1 MFTRMVSSVTKTIIA
16 VTVLA
21 SLLAASDAIADE
33 SGSKAIAG
41 SWIGTIT
48 ATDPPGLPPMRNLF
62 SFLPDGVVIES
73 RRLYVGDSPFGPL
86 METAGHGEWASTG
99 KREFTVKFVFLIQRG
114 PISDGSGIGTDN
126 ITLKLTLDESGNE
139 LSGTFVSEIRD
150 ENDNVMFV
158 ASGLSTAKRIRA
170 PSGKN

>member
-1 MFTRMVSSVTKTIIA
+1 MFSTKISSFTRTLLAVIILSA
-16 VTVLA
+16 STS
-21 SLLAASDAIADE
+21 SLLADE

-48 ATDPPGLPPMRNLF
+48 ATDPPGLPPMKNLF
-62 SFLPDGVVIES
+62 SFMPDGVVIES

-86 METAGHGEWASTG
+86 METAGHGEWVTTG
-99 KREFTVKFVFLIQRG
+99 KGQFTVKFVFLIQRG

-126 ITLKLTLDESGNE
+126 ITLKLTLDESGNQ

-158 ASGLSTAKRIRA
+158 ASGVSTAKRIRA
-170 PSGKN
+170 PGRKD